1 MVISKYKH
9 WWTWQQQE
17 PQAVDLHLSYLC
29 FMIPRSHLGQLGE
42 TTELPTSSIK
52 LLLKAC
58 MAYSKELYSAQTPRL
73 RRCNAQQRQLSVYSR
88 DLHLNPE
95 KSLLR
100 L

>member
-17 PQAVDLHLSYLC
+17 PQAVDLQLPYLC

-42 TTELPTSSIK
+42 TAELCTSSIK

-58 MAYSKELYSAQTPRL
+58 MAYSRGK
-73 RRCNAQQRQLSVYSR
+73 N
-88 DLHLNPE
+88 
-95 KSLLR
+95 SLLHK
-100 L
+100 LQG